1 MDVHAIRDE
10 FEFTTGAG
18 RRRVIRALREDELG
32 AYRVLGD
39 GVGVN
44 FSLAFFE
51 GIRHCPGFTDRVA
64 GFAVRD
70 DPLKE
75 LVESATGGSYV
86 GVTFYELVN

>member
-1 MDVHAIRDE
+1 M
-10 FEFTTGAG
+10 T
-18 RRRVIRALREDELG
+18 RRPRTR
-32 AYRVLGD
+32 AYRVLGG
-39 GVGVN
+39 GVGVD

-64 GFAVRD
+64 RFVVRD
-70 DPLKE
+70 DQLKE